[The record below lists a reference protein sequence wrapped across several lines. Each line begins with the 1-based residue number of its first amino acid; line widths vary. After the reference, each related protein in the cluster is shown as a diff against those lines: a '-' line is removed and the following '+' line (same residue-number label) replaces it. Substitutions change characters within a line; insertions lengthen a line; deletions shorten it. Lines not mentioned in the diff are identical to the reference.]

1 VRAHQPPSPPDN
13 DPDTTNP
20 KNKKT
25 RPIDHS
31 DLVQRTKKPL
41 CVELG
46 PGILGNIFDGI
57 QRPLKDIAAQSG
69 DVFIPRGVAVPALD
83 PSRMWDFVPGS
94 GGGKPGS
101 GPATVGGGG
110 GLSVGARA
118 AAGDIYATVQENSMM
133 EHRVMLPPGARGVVT
148 YLAPEGQYT
157 IEEEVIELE
166 FQGVKKRYS
175 MKQMWPVR
183 SPRPVA
189 QKLLANTPVSS
200 LLFFSFV
207 FSLFLCFGCLS
218 SLCLFGSWF
227 RGFVDRRFV
236 ARARSCMPQHR
247 PTSLASKPES
257 EPPPPPKTQKNTK
270 KHETTPQL
278 LTGQRVLDA
287 LFPAVLG
294 GTCSIPGAFGCGKTV
309 ISQALSKFSNADGII
324 YVGCGERGNEM
335 AEVLAEFPALTM
347 TMPDG
352 ERETATGGDRGLGQ
366 RQRDIGGKGRRF
378 LCFVGPAGVFRRA
391 RLWERAT
398 RTHTR
403 RPTKT
408 SIDNSPTHKTTT
420 NPVKQ
425 AARSRS

>member
-1 VRAHQPPSPPDN
+1 VRKVSGPVVIADHMQGSAMYELVRVGPDN
-13 DPDTTNP
+13 LIGEIIRLEGDSATIQVYEETAGL
-20 KNKKT
+20 T
-25 RPIDHS
+25 VG
-31 DLVQRTKKPL
+31 DLVRRTKKPL

-57 QRPLKDIAAQSG
+57 QRPLKDIARQSG

-83 PSRMWDFVPGS
+83 PSKTWEFVHT
-94 GGGKPGS
+94 KNV
-101 GPATVGGGG
+101 AVGERG
-110 GLSVGARA
+110 

-148 YLAPEGQYT
+148 YLAPEGGYT
-157 IEEEVIELE
+157 IDEEVIELE

-189 QKLLANTPVSS
+189 QKLLANTP
-200 LLFFSFV
+200 
-207 FSLFLCFGCLS
+207 
-218 SLCLFGSWF
+218 
-227 RGFVDRRFV
+227 
-236 ARARSCMPQHR
+236 
-247 PTSLASKPES
+247 
-257 EPPPPPKTQKNTK
+257 
-270 KHETTPQL
+270 L

-352 ERETATGGDRGLGQ
+352 REESIMKVRAFRRETKRVRMDRG
-366 RQRDIGGKGRRF
+366 RFCAPGGKR
-378 LCFVGPAGVFRRA
+378 
-391 RLWERAT
+391 
-398 RTHTR
+398 
-403 RPTKT
+403 
-408 SIDNSPTHKTTT
+408 
-420 NPVKQ
+420 
-425 AARSRS
+425 